1 MTLYDELKEYC
12 ASDVYPFHMPGHK
25 RRAAWLCDP
34 RRIDLTEIDGFDNL
48 HHAEGILRDA
58 EMRAARLFK
67 SSETHFLVNGSTAGI
82 LSAIGACTLP
92 GKTLLMARNSHRSA
106 FNAAAL
112 NRVTCAYLSPSDM
125 AVPCDIN
132 GRISPEQVERALGRS
147 EQVCAVFLTSPTY
160 DGVVSDVAGIAE
172 AAHRHGIPLIVASV
186 GQGAVFYVACF
197 VAFLNI
203 GQWTYGV
210 SILNGQPIRQ
220 GLQFK
225 KLIKA
230 PFVIA
235 IIIGLILFFTQLP
248 LPSIV
253 SGCLSTVAGL
263 NTPLA
268 MFTVGIYLAQTDIKA
283 MIQRKKLYAV
293 SAVRL
298 VLIPLIA
305 VLLLT
310 LLPEAWHDMKL
321 ALLVAVSCP
330 VGSNVAVYAQLHGKD
345 YGYAVETVVI
355 STLFSIVSI
364 PAIVY
369 LANQIW

>member
-1 MTLYDELKEYC
+1 MEMVWILVRQILQMFLLAGLGYALFRTKKITQEGSKALGNILIYLALPAVIIQGFLAERTQERVAGLLIS
-12 ASDVYPFHMPGHK
+12 AG
-25 RRAAWLCDP
+25 AAAVL
-34 RRIDLTEIDGFDNL
+34 LL
-48 HHAEGILRDA
+48 LSILVSRL
-58 EMRAARLFK
+58 LFK
-67 SSETHFLVNGSTAGI
+67 KDAIAAFAGAF
-82 LSAIGACTLP
+82 SNP
-92 GKTLLMARNSHRSA
+92 G
-106 FNAAAL
+106 F
-112 NRVTCAYLSPSDM
+112 
-125 AVPCDIN
+125 
-132 GRISPEQVERALGRS
+132 
-147 EQVCAVFLTSPTY
+147 F
-160 DGVVSDVAGIAE
+160 
-172 AAHRHGIPLIVASV
+172 GIPLIVASV